1 MAKLIAPFKISGK
14 IGDFSFFTAGGN
26 NFIRQAPHTK
36 KFTAAY
42 YQHRQLQFLNRYR
55 FAGAIATA
63 RQFCSTL
70 NKEFKCVARHHVHNL
85 IRGRLRATQKLGQD
99 PWTYDFVIAHFALH
113 QLDLAPDSGP
123 SSMLITRLIGP
134 SHQPTHLHIDN
145 LDAAAKHIRN
155 QASLHGN
162 ADLQMR
168 IQLRWVNFVPMKFIE
183 GSKDWEFIK
192 ETKPLELLH
201 SSRWIPAH
209 LLPEDGIT
217 LSARPK
223 EGLPEGEPFFL
234 QLLIEWREYRPVG
247 DQYLPLHKQGTLRFL
262 ACQYTPEQQQEID
275 QVTERRAA
283 KAASAIGP
291 EEAVSDLDE
300 GLMGLM

>member
-14 IGDFSFFTAGGN
+14 IGDLTSYKVGDHYFL
-26 NFIRQAPHTK
+26 RQAPFSR

-42 YQHRQLQFLNRYR
+42 YQEHQLQFKNRYR
-55 FAGAIATA
+55 FAGALATA
-63 RQFCSTL
+63 RQFYTAL
-70 NKEFKCVARHHVHNL
+70 GPDFKRVARPHAHNL
-85 IRGRLRATQKLGQD
+85 LRGRFRASQDLGQD
-99 PWTYDFVIAHFALH
+99 TWTYDFVIAHFALH

-134 SHQPTHLHIDN
+134 AHQPTHLHIDN
-145 LDAAAKHIRN
+145 LLAVVRHIRN
-155 QASLHGN
+155 QASIHGN

-168 IQLRWVNFVPMKFIE
+168 IQLCWVNFVPMKFVAE
-183 GSKDWEFIK
+183 SKKWSYLGAVSSPK
-192 ETKPLELLH
+192 QRH

-223 EGLPEGEPFFL
+223 EGLPEDEPFFL
-234 QLLIEWREYRPVG
+234 QLLIEWREHRPVG
-247 DQYLPLHKQGTLRFL
+247 DQYIPLHKQGTLRFL
-262 ACQYTPEQQQEID
+262 ACQYSPEQQQQID
-275 QVTERRAA
+275 QVTERLAT
-283 KAASAIGP
+283 KAASAVGP

-300 GLMGLM
+300 GLMGLL